1 MFETEV
7 SELYKG
13 LGDYKPALWSNYSG
27 SKTYIYDQVINLDE
41 DEAAAADKDQRREL
55 RYTEDEVK

>member
-13 LGDYKPALWSNYSG
+13 LGDYRPALWNNYSD
-27 SKTYIYDQVINLDE
+27 SKTYIYDQSVMLDE
-41 DEAAAADKDQRREL
+41 DEAAAADKD
-55 RYTEDEVK
+55 